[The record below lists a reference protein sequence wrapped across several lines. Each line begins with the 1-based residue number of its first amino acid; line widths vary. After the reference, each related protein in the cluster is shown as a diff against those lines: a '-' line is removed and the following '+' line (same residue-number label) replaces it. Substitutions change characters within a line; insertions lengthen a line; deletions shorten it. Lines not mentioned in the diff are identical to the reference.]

1 MENTDINPRL
11 QQVKA
16 HWELKNPYE
25 SLIASWRQYE
35 SVFQITPSYLPAD
48 LEASDDSTQEEVPV
62 VAVLSFMNIF
72 VGKKFTLGLN
82 SNNSQ
87 SSIYFDHRQV
97 LEMSILIPQDIYVIY
112 LEDEVIKGD
121 FSEEHSEVLRGLL
134 KIAETA

>member
-48 LEASDDSTQEEVPV
+48 LETLDDSIQEEVPV
-62 VAVLSFMNIF
+62 VAVLSFISIF
-72 VGKKFTLGLN
+72 IGKKLTLGID

-87 SSIYFDHRQV
+87 ASIYFDHRRV
-97 LEMSILIPQDIYVIY
+97 SEMSILIPQDIYVIY

-121 FSEEHSEVLRGLL
+121 FGEEHSEVLRRLL
-134 KIAETA
+134 KISETV

>member
-11 QQVKA
+11 QQVKT

-35 SVFQITPSYLPAD
+35 SIFQITPSYLPAD

-72 VGKKFTLGLN
+72 VGKKFN
-82 SNNSQ
+82 Q
-87 SSIYFDHRQV
+87 
-97 LEMSILIPQDIYVIY
+97 ILICY
-112 LEDEVIKGD
+112 
-121 FSEEHSEVLRGLL
+121 SVLRKMAYQFLNQ
-134 KIAETA
+134 I

>member
-11 QQVKA
+11 QQVKT

-25 SLIASWRQYE
+25 SLIVSWRQHE

-48 LEASDDSTQEEVPV
+48 LETLDDSIQEEVPV
-62 VAVLSFMNIF
+62 VAVLSFINIF
-72 VGKKFTLGLN
+72 IGKKLTLGID

-87 SSIYFDHRQV
+87 ASIYFDHRRV

-121 FSEEHSEVLRGLL
+121 FGEEHSEVLRRLL
-134 KIAETA
+134 KISETV